1 MSRVDDILL
10 TITTLI
16 LNQITKSE
24 RLKEDVSSK
33 KKTIPRLQ
41 HMLNLMYHNI
51 GFKLILVVK
60 LLVYRVDNMSRD
72 THLSLPTL
80 IRYLTTR

>member
-1 MSRVDDILL
+1 MSRVDDLLL
-10 TITTLI
+10 TMTILI

-24 RLKEDVSSK
+24 RLKEGVSSK

-51 GFKLILVVK
+51 YFELILVVK
-60 LLVYRVDNMSRD
+60 LQFIG
-72 THLSLPTL
+72 L
-80 IRYLTTR
+80 II